1 MEPFF
6 VVVFG
11 VAILEMVLSGTWNR
25 FYFLVGVRIFSYET
39 KGTHSTPLP
48 VDGKELEDAMP
59 DLKYGSIKFRKLT
72 DNEFAFP
79 ESFGTGGLGSNSFAP
94 VMHGK
99 LEYTP
104 TGSVQVTGLVNWTP
118 LLLIIFFVRLAIT
131 SGGEENAVA
140 YVLGPVFLI
149 VLGWM
154 YSTQVRRF
162 KEVAKVAVSLETD
175 VW

>member
-72 DNEFAFP
+72 DNEFTFP
-79 ESFGTGGLGSNSFAP
+79 ESFGAGGLGSNSFAP

-104 TGSVQVTGLVNWTP
+104 TGSVQVTGLVNWFP
-118 LLLIIFFVRLAIT
+118 VFFIILVVRLAIT
-131 SGGEENAVA
+131 SGGENALA
-140 YVLGPVFLI
+140 YILPVFLI
-149 VLGWM
+149 GFLGSM
-154 YSTQVRRF
+154 YSTQVQRF
-162 KEVAKVAVSLETD
+162 KEVAKVAASLETHA
-175 VW
+175 